1 MVMCFTIMSKN
12 SRIAL
17 QRASRRFTARF
28 QLLVHIAIFTAT
40 IQINQSNKRILISW
54 QARNPSIGHLLF
66 LGNPGTG
73 KTTAAKQMGE
83 LLYDAQEAHVSS
95 GCC

>member
-1 MVMCFTIMSKN
+1 
-12 SRIAL
+12 
-17 QRASRRFTARF
+17 
-28 QLLVHIAIFTAT
+28 LLGCILLSSAT
-40 IQINQSNKRILISW
+40 IQIYGQALISW

-83 LLYDAQEAHVSS
+83 LLYASQQKARVF
-95 GCC
+95 CRC